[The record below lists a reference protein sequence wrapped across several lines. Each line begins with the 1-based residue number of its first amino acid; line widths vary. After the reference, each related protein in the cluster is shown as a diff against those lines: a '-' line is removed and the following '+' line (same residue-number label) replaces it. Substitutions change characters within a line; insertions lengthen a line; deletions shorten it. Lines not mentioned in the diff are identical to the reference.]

1 MRDEGAYA
9 AGLLE
14 ELARRGET
22 LAVAES
28 LTGGLVAAG
37 ITEVPGASRV
47 FRGSVTAYATGLKR
61 DVLGVDGALLEARG
75 AVDPDV
81 AGAMAGGVR
90 RALGADWGI
99 ATTGV
104 AGPTPQD
111 GKPVG
116 TVFAAVAGPGGE
128 APAVREF
135 RLDGDRTAVRGA
147 AVQAALKLLWD
158 ELFENAGAED
168 TEHPGGI

>member
-1 MRDEGAYA
+1 MKGDPGPVAEI
-9 AGLLE
+9 LT
-14 ELARRGET
+14 ELAVRGET

-28 LTGGLVAAG
+28 LTGGLLAAW
-37 ITEVPGASRV
+37 ITDVPGASRV
-47 FRGSVTAYATGLKR
+47 FRGSVTAYATDLKR
-61 DVLGVDGALLEARG
+61 DVLSVDSALLDARG

-90 RALGADWGI
+90 RALSADWGV

-104 AGPTPQD
+104 AGPAPQD

-116 TVFAAVAGPGGE
+116 TVFAAVAGPGDG
-128 APAVREF
+128 PPVVRGF
-135 RLDGDRTAVRGA
+135 QLDGDRTDVRGA

-158 ELFENAGAED
+158 ELFENAREER
-168 TEHPGGI
+168 TEHHGEI